1 MCSSPSS
8 FFFSLI
14 IILRL
19 GILLLFVLLEK
30 KASFFFIPF
39 WPLLDQFRV
48 LVFFLGNRPAPREED
63 KKKDWALLLSLVFDE
78 NNMMEVFFVSSRD
91 LRLFACCG
99 LKRSLFFVK
108 CYKHSME

>member
-1 MCSSPSS
+1 M
-8 FFFSLI
+8 
-14 IILRL
+14 
-19 GILLLFVLLEK
+19 LLEK

-39 WPLLDQFRV
+39 WPLLEQFRV

-63 KKKDWALLLSLVFDE
+63 KKKDGALLLSLVFDE